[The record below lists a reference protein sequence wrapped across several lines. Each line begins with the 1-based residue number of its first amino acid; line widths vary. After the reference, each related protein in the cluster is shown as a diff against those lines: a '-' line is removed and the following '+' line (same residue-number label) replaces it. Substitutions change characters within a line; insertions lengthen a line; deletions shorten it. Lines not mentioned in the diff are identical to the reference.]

1 MKKAL
6 SLIIVLLIVFSFV
19 ACSNGGTSNADNAD
33 NSNNANVSADIKK
46 VDLSAYPADINAWS
60 AEDFNNYF
68 LAAGVYKDD
77 NNLYVQDHATY
88 WAGSG
93 IPVDEGSGYM
103 DDSGAYFTEVFIID
117 PNSAE
122 GDAASFLARVREIKA
137 LDFGEGGDALPI
149 DHLVGNV
156 AFCYGLST
164 DEDFYNKMEA
174 AYQQLVADLGVKA
187 DF

>member
-103 DDSGAYFTEVFIID
+103 DDSGAYFTD
-117 PNSAE
+117 T
-122 GDAASFLARVREIKA
+122 
-137 LDFGEGGDALPI
+137 GER
-149 DHLVGNV
+149 HV
-156 AFCYGLST
+156 
-164 DEDFYNKMEA
+164 
-174 AYQQLVADLGVKA
+174 
-187 DF
+187 